1 MAGGTGNVAR
11 SFATGSNAGNV
22 QPVIGTPNMRWDELK
37 GECRGGGSPEEFTTR
52 VTINFLHE
60 SYFERN
66 HFGCNE
72 NDVEY
77 GVIQG
82 TIGRNRLRE
91 LDSSPQGE
99 IVAICQE
106 HSRLFV
112 A

>member
-1 MAGGTGNVAR
+1 MTGGTRNVAR
-11 SFATGSNAGNV
+11 SFATGANTGYV
-22 QPVIGTPNMRWDELK
+22 HPVIRTPNMRWDELK
-37 GECRGGGSPEEFTTR
+37 GECRGGGSPEELPAR
-52 VTINFLHE
+52 IAIGFLHE

-66 HFGCNE
+66 HSGCNE

-77 GVIQG
+77 DEIQG
-82 TIGRNRLRE
+82 TIDRNRLRE

-99 IVAICQE
+99 IVALCQE